1 MRRYAGIGRREMTI
15 ALKKVLANG
24 YVMDRN
30 LPPLRLLTTFVAVVR
45 SGSVQ
50 AAAAEL
56 NVTQPAISQA
66 VRKLEAHIG
75 VSLLDRGSRPARPTE
90 AGSALAAATSESLS
104 QIADL
109 LDTLKQAGSERTKSV
124 TVACSV
130 GVATY
135 WLMPRLSRFY
145 RAHPDLL
152 VNVVTTQSGVPAL
165 TDGVDVAI
173 RYGHGRWSDGVAFR
187 LFDEEVEPV
196 CAPSLRARFEGF
208 VPPTDVSL
216 LHVRSG
222 EASWLSW
229 SDYLIRVG
237 YPPARAGGQSFTNYV
252 QATQAALEGHGMM
265 LGWRSIT
272 GALVASGSLVS
283 AGLAILTPSDAFY
296 LALRHKRT
304 GDATEEFALWLRSH
318 ALAEYGPRASEPEAT
333 HAAGGRA
340 AEDIGCRS
348 GTAG

>member
-1 MRRYAGIGRREMTI
+1 MAI

-30 LPPLRLLTTFVAVVR
+30 LPPLRLLTTFAAVVR

-66 VRKLEAHIG
+66 VRRLEAHIG
-75 VSLLDRGSRPARPTE
+75 VLLLDRGSRPARPTE
-90 AGSALAAATSESLS
+90 AGYALASATSESLS

-109 LDTLKQAGSERTKSV
+109 VDTLKQAGSDLTKSV

-135 WLMPRLSRFY
+135 WLMPRLSIFY

-165 TDGVDVAI
+165 TDGIDVAI
-173 RYGHGRWSDGVAFR
+173 RYGHGRWSDGAVFH

-196 CAPSLRARFEGF
+196 CAPSLRARFEGL
-208 VPPTDVSL
+208 VPPAEASL
-216 LHVRSG
+216 LHVRSS
-222 EASWLSW
+222 ESSWLSW
-229 SDYLIRVG
+229 SDYLIGVG
-237 YPPARAGGQSFTNYV
+237 YPPVKSRGQSFTNYV

-272 GALVASGSLVS
+272 GALVASASLVP
-283 AGLAILTPSDAFY
+283 AGLPVLSPNDAFY
-296 LALRHKRT
+296 LALRHKKT
-304 GDATEEFALWLRSH
+304 GDATEEFAAWLRSH
-318 ALAEYGPRASEPEAT
+318 ALAEYGPRAKASTATRPAKGRPAEEGGLEPAS
-333 HAAGGRA
+333 RA
-340 AEDIGCRS
+340 RS
-348 GTAG
+348 DFR